1 VKALAY
7 EKAHSLDKFAIELME
22 VAEPALRD
30 FDVLVE
36 IHAVGINPGEAFIR
50 STRSAEPGG
59 RVILGWEFAG
69 IVIGLGAQVKSFKVG
84 DRVFGTG
91 DMTRDGAWAERVA
104 VDHRIIAKIPDRLSL
119 IDAASLPIGA
129 ITAWEA
135 MWRDQSEL
143 PNGVSRVL
151 IIGGAGGVG
160 SLATQLL
167 KAKTKAFVIATASR
181 PESQKWCVEIGA
193 DLVVDHTKDME
204 AQMASLQIHQVD
216 MVLSTAKTAENLGW
230 IAKLLRPFG
239 HLSVVDLSPSLDAN
253 PLMLKSASLHV
264 EMVFSK
270 VLHGSDL
277 HSVGRILEDV
287 ARLVGEEKIQPIT
300 TTRLDGLSA
309 ATMRAAHKLVE
320 SRQTIGKVVIAT
332 QPSKTSARN

>member
-193 DLVVDHTKDME
+193 DLRH
-204 AQMASLQIHQVD
+204 
-216 MVLSTAKTAENLGW
+216 G
-230 IAKLLRPFG
+230 
-239 HLSVVDLSPSLDAN
+239 DA
-253 PLMLKSASLHV
+253 
-264 EMVFSK
+264 
-270 VLHGSDL
+270 
-277 HSVGRILEDV
+277 
-287 ARLVGEEKIQPIT
+287 
-300 TTRLDGLSA
+300 
-309 ATMRAAHKLVE
+309 
-320 SRQTIGKVVIAT
+320 
-332 QPSKTSARN
+332 